1 MELKIKIK
9 IKEVKEE
16 WKRLTLE
23 QLFAITIT
31 RAKTW
36 RGTNAYFEAKKFI
49 KRFDLTGNEEII
61 IKGDAVFPEYGY
73 VCKSETIR
81 DATPVE
87 EQAYYAKLYIESRNS
102 VFGVFNSLGI
112 LCTHPNGIDDAFSG
126 VDMKNALK
134 DKEII
139 VSLVES

>member
-1 MELKIKIK
+1 MELKIS
-9 IKEVKEE
+9 VKVLREE

-23 QLFAITIT
+23 QLFAITII
-31 RAKTW
+31 RSETW
-36 RGTNAYFEAKKFI
+36 RGTNVYFEAQKFI

-61 IKGDAVFPEYGY
+61 VKDNDAFPEYGY
-73 VCKSETIR
+73 MCKSETIR
-81 DATPVE
+81 DATSVE
-87 EQAYYAKLYIESRNS
+87 KQAYYAKLYIESRNA
-102 VFGVFNSLGI
+102 VFGAFNSLGI
-112 LCTHPNGIDDAFSG
+112 ACSHPNGTDNTFSG